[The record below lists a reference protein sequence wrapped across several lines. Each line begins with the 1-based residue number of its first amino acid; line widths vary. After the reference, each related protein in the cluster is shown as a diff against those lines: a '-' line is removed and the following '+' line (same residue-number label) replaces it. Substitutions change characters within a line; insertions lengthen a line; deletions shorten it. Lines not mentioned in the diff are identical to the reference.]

1 MSTQRSILG
10 STVARPLTAAPLT
23 AVFVVLA
30 TLVIGHVQAQRLEP
44 VASGFVQPLGLVAAN
59 DGSGRLFVVEQR
71 GTIAVIEPGAREGT
85 PWLDMIWRTR
95 AQGER
100 GLLGLAFHPGFAE
113 NGRVF
118 VYYTDADGN
127 SVLAELHAEAG
138 AATLDPATEVVLL
151 TVDQPYFNHNGGQ
164 LAFGPEGYLYLGLG
178 DGGRGG
184 DPLGSG
190 QDLSTVLGAILRLD
204 VDAGGRGTIAVPDD
218 NPFVATPG
226 ARPEIWAHGLRN
238 PWRFSFDPK
247 TGDLWIADVGQST
260 VEEVDRVPAGTPG
273 GLNFGWNVMEGD
285 RCYEPPTGCDPAAF
299 TAPVATYT
307 HDSGWGNS
315 ITGGVVPYGDAAP
328 SLTGRYV
335 FGDFVSGRV
344 FVLDAVDDGY
354 TATPLLETGFPL
366 AAFGLDEALDAYV
379 LDYGG
384 GVVYKLVE

>member
-1 MSTQRSILG
+1 MRFVPG
-10 STVARPLTAAPLT
+10 STPAHRSSAVRSCRAILVAA
-23 AVFVVLA
+23 VVLA
-30 TLVIGHVQAQRLEP
+30 LGAAQAQRLEP
-44 VASGFVQPLGLVAAN
+44 VAEGFVQPLGLVAAN

-71 GTIAVIEPGAREGT
+71 GTIQVLDPETREAT

-100 GLLGLAFHPGFAE
+100 GLLGLAFHPRFAE

-118 VYYTDADGN
+118 VYYTDPDGN

-138 AATLDPATEVVLL
+138 AATLDPETEVVLL
-151 TVDQPYFNHNGGQ
+151 TLDQPYANHNGGQ
-164 LAFGPEGYLYLGLG
+164 LAFGPDGYLYLGLG

-190 QDLSTVLGAILRLD
+190 QDLSTLLGSILRLD
-204 VDAGGRGTIAVPDD
+204 VDADGPGTVAVPAD
-218 NPFVATPG
+218 NPFVATPD
-226 ARPEIWAHGLRN
+226 ARPEIWAYGLRN
-238 PWRFSFDPK
+238 PWRFSFDARN
-247 TGDLWIADVGQST
+247 GDLWIADVGQSA
-260 VEEVDRVPAGTPG
+260 VEEVDRVPTGSPG

-285 RCYEPPTGCDPAAF
+285 RCFDPPSGCDPSAF
-299 TAPVATYT
+299 TGPVATYT
-307 HDSGWGNS
+307 HDSGWGRS

-344 FVLDAVDDGY
+344 FVLNEAGGAY
-354 TATPLLETGFPL
+354 EAEPLLEAGFPL